1 LKEKPAIAI
10 VELSFKP
17 KGKYSQKYL
26 KNAMKVYNPC
36 QRIFEEYSKV
46 IRRLINLYT
55 ILIEKTYNNVRI
67 YFEYFLNNYK
77 LSSST
82 LDEGFIIKFSG
93 FG

>member
-1 LKEKPAIAI
+1 
-10 VELSFKP
+10 
-17 KGKYSQKYL
+17 
-26 KNAMKVYNPC
+26 MKVFNPC
-36 QRIFEEYSKV
+36 QRLFEDYSKV
-46 IRRLINLYT
+46 IRRLFNVFT

-93 FG
+93 IG